1 MTRSGAS
8 AWRMSRPDVP
18 RIMEVRRDG
27 PLAELLGQGDDDPR
41 GTAEVAEPVA
51 VLVLRHLTE
60 ELSTVGAQA
69 SHDVVD
75 VVDGEHDPMQTQR
88 VGRRVLRLGADY
100 RWAVVHRQ
108 LQLAV
113 AVGGAQHRDG

>member
-27 PLAELLGQGDDDPR
+27 PLAELLGQGDDEPR
-41 GTAEVAEPVA
+41 GTTEVAEPVA
-51 VLVLRHLTE
+51 VLVLRHLAE

-69 SHDVVD
+69 GPDVVD

-88 VGRRVLRLGADY
+88 VGRRVLRLGTN
-100 RWAVVHRQ
+100 RCGGVVRRQ
-108 LQLAV
+108 LQSSV
-113 AVGGAQHRDG
+113 AVGGA